1 MAAFIPEK
9 LGRYSLHIFV
19 NQMQQAICGPTAYDL
34 FINLPPFQVL
44 DFHTHWLDINFG
56 IEPWQLGELL

>member
-9 LGRYSLHIFV
+9 LGRYSLHIFFPI
-19 NQMQQAICGPTAYDL
+19 ALETYDL
-34 FINLPPFQVL
+34 FIHLPPFQVL
-44 DFHTHWLDINFG
+44 DILTHWLDINLG